1 MIIKNLSW
9 HRFNPRSLIRYI
21 SESDKTMEP
30 NDPIY
35 WNLLGKSEA
44 EIIEEFEVNH
54 QYRSTRKN
62 SVMLH
67 HDIISF
73 SPQDAP
79 HLNQDKIRDLTY
91 QYLELRAKNN
101 LAFAHIHRDKKHYHV
116 HIMISP
122 NPLQTEKLTQI
133 KRKEY
138 FDIRRN
144 LEAYQIQ
151 QYPELSNSILFIHQQ
166 NPKRISNKAYELK
179 KRNGVLD
186 KDSISSL
193 VSSAFKSSYSLVE
206 FHNKVMQFEGCE
218 LYTRGGRY
226 YGVLFNGKKYRFTTL
241 LSLTPDQIKESL
253 EQKEKSIVDDLIS
266 KAAFRTKKTKSR
278 ERDR

>member
-101 LAFAHIHRDKKHYHV
+101 LAFAHIHQAKNTSCHRKIGSIKGITRNNKSQQKTVNESKDKA
-116 HIMISP
+116 
-122 NPLQTEKLTQI
+122 KLRENGLLKNLI
-133 KRKEY
+133 RKGN
-138 FDIRRN
+138 DTMR
-144 LEAYQIQ
+144 
-151 QYPELSNSILFIHQQ
+151 
-166 NPKRISNKAYELK
+166 
-179 KRNGVLD
+179 
-186 KDSISSL
+186 
-193 VSSAFKSSYSLVE
+193 
-206 FHNKVMQFEGCE
+206 
-218 LYTRGGRY
+218 
-226 YGVLFNGKKYRFTTL
+226 
-241 LSLTPDQIKESL
+241 
-253 EQKEKSIVDDLIS
+253 
-266 KAAFRTKKTKSR
+266 
-278 ERDR
+278 